1 MRADQKWLIKCYILT
16 ATLCNRARLRELRS
30 GDDDM
35 ALVYFLMTLQST
47 GEVAEYISHFLGQ
60 TSAVSQFSAE
70 FIKCADRK
78 FWVCMILLVGQSV
91 P

>member
-1 MRADQKWLIKCYILT
+1 
-16 ATLCNRARLRELRS
+16 
-30 GDDDM
+30 M

-70 FIKCADRK
+70 FIK
-78 FWVCMILLVGQSV
+78 
-91 P
+91 